1 MSARSIGPR
10 RRELLARADVS
21 GANHGFNIPAH
32 VEITDDFHFP
42 RIEQR
47 DQVIEH
53 DIDDVFVE
61 DALVAILI
69 DVELET
75 LELDA
80 PFAWD
85 VLDMESS
92 EVRKTGC
99 RADTGELRQEN
110 STV

>member
-1 MSARSIGPR
+1 MSVGPFYWPAE
-10 RRELLARADVS
+10 REYSPAPDVS

-32 VEITDDFHFP
+32 VEIADDFHFP

-47 DQVIEH
+47 DQVVEH

-75 LELDA
+75 LELNGA
-80 PFAWD
+80 IFAW
-85 VLDMESS
+85 
-92 EVRKTGC
+92 G
-99 RADTGELRQEN
+99 RA
-110 STV
+110 